1 MLRKLVKVVKVGLAG
16 RQKGFTLI
24 EVMTVIAIIGV
35 LAAIAVPNLINFV
48 NTGKAEAMETERDSV
63 QAAMIALMFD
73 NEITSVVPRAAPL
86 GDLNGWPLWVGKQV
100 GDNDFG
106 VFLVDADVEF
116 EYSWNNEGVVSVSE

>member
-1 MLRKLVKVVKVGLAG
+1 MLRKLVKVGLAEQ
-16 RQKGFTLI
+16 QKGFTLI
-24 EVMTVIAIIGV
+24 EVMTVIAIIGI
-35 LAAIAVPNLINFV
+35 LAAIAVPNLINFLG
-48 NTGKAEAMETERDSV
+48 TGKAEAMETERDSV

-73 NEITSVVPRAAPL
+73 NGITSVAPRATPL
-86 GDLNGWPLWVGKQV
+86 GDLAGWPVWAGKQA